1 MINLRG
7 ERPMSLNDLK
17 PGQSGEVVHVAGAGA
32 LRRRL
37 LDLGIRT
44 GETIKMVK
52 AAPLKD
58 PLEISLGNGHISIR
72 RSEAALI
79 EIKVLS

>member
-1 MINLRG
+1 
-7 ERPMSLNDLK
+7 MSLNDLK
-17 PGQSGEVVHVAGAGA
+17 PGQKGEVIGVAGAGA
-32 LRRRL
+32 IRRRL
-37 LDLGIRT
+37 LDLGIRN
-44 GETIKMVK
+44 GETIKMIK

-79 EIKVLS
+79 EVKVVARKAK

>member
-1 MINLRG
+1 
-7 ERPMSLNDLK
+7 MSLNDLK
-17 PGQSGEVVHVAGAGA
+17 PGQSGKVISVAGQGA
-32 LRRRL
+32 IRRRL
-37 LDLGIRT
+37 LDLGIRS
-44 GETIKMVK
+44 GETIKMIK

-79 EIKVLS
+79 EIKVVS